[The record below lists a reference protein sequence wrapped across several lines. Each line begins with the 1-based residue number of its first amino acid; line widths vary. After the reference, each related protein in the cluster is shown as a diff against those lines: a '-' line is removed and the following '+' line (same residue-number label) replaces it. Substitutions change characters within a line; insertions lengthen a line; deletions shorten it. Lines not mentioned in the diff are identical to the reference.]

1 MERDKHNPNR
11 EYALMERYH
20 ISQQDIAAWK
30 EQGYLIN
37 DIEWAL
43 RFAETSPTA
52 DTIKLLEMRRSGMSW
67 DQVRESLGLIPRGGH
82 NPTEEAAGRKL
93 VPGGKRAE
101 SRYFYRNN
109 APLLDENDGDRA
121 PTGYEGSPSESE

>member
-1 MERDKHNPNR
+1 MERGTQDQQR
-11 EYALMERYH
+11 EFGLMERYH

-37 DIEWAL
+37 DIGWAL
-43 RFAETSPTA
+43 RFAETSPTT

-82 NPTEEAAGRKL
+82 NPEEEAAGRKL

-109 APLLDENDGDRA
+109 APLLDESSGDKA
-121 PTGYEGSPSESE
+121 ATGYEGSPSEAE

>member
-1 MERDKHNPNR
+1 MERGTQDQQR
-11 EYALMERYH
+11 EFGLMERYH

-43 RFAETSPTA
+43 RFAETSPAA

-67 DQVRESLGLIPRGGH
+67 DQVRESLGLIARGGH
-82 NPTEEAAGRKL
+82 NPAEEAAGRKL

-109 APLLDENDGDRA
+109 APLLDESDGERERSVS
-121 PTGYEGSPSESE
+121 EGLPSETE